1 MTPAPKTVPR
11 AEGLAPPEVARPV
24 ITIVMTFRE
33 RWSLTLASVESILA
47 NTPPPYRFWFLDVGM
62 PAPLRA
68 RLQEVAVP
76 RGMEIVPLG
85 PEDFWPNRAR
95 RRIASRIDTRYAV
108 FIDNDA
114 LVMSG
119 WLEALVRCAD
129 ETGAGIVGPLYL
141 WGEDARTDLIHMAGG
156 ELRIEREGERNVVRE
171 RHRLINARLGDVE
184 HTLKRE
190 PCGFAE
196 YHCLLMRSEVVHA
209 PDTFDPDIVCV
220 HEHVHASLVAHELG
234 YRTWMEPAARVNYL
248 AKAPWRLMDLPLAR
262 RRWSRAAGEAS
273 LRRFARR
280 WNVIDDERSFGDV
293 RNFLVLH
300 SERMDPL
307 LADDTDRSSPMR
319 HEDLEQNM
327 GPLLLAAERRGYTPS
342 DLRLLEKSCLLATRL
357 TEGIYRPCGRPFI
370 NHLVGTASV
379 LVRYGLRM
387 RLVQTGLLHAA
398 YSHGLMGLA
407 EPPPDSVTRIAAALG
422 GAGVPLE
429 RRVRAYTL
437 RQPRYRALISART
450 PPTLLTIDDAE
461 VLLLEA
467 ANEIEMHLSG
477 EVETTGRSDLP
488 DGPLRGMIGHVC
500 RLTGLPGMATAV
512 EAFDGHRASGLH
524 RTLHPEPGSFRFTGS
539 ETLSA
544 IRRFDEL
551 VRQLGRPAGGHLQSQ
566 AIDRK

>member
-1 MTPAPKTVPR
+1 MPTPETAPR
-11 AEGLAPPEVARPV
+11 AEGPV
-24 ITIVMTFRE
+24 LQEAAGPAITIVMAFRE
-33 RWSLTLASVESILA
+33 RWSLTLASVESVLA
-47 NTPPPYRFWFLDVGM
+47 NTTLPYRFWFLDIGM

-76 RGMEIVPLG
+76 RGLEIVPLD

-95 RRIASRIDTRYAV
+95 RRIAGRIDTRYAV
-108 FIDNDA
+108 FIDNDV
-114 LVMSG
+114 LVMPG

-156 ELRIEREGERNVVRE
+156 ELRVEHEGERKVMRE

-220 HEHVHASLVAHELG
+220 HEHVHASLVARELG
-234 YRTWMEPAARVNYL
+234 YRTWMEPAARINYL

-273 LRRFARR
+273 LQRFAQR
-280 WNVIDDERSFGDV
+280 WKVIDDERSFGDV

-307 LADDTDRSSPMR
+307 LADGSDRSSPMR
-319 HEDLEQNM
+319 REDLEQNM
-327 GPLLLAAERRGYTPS
+327 GPLLTAAERRGYTQS
-342 DLRLLEKSCLLATRL
+342 ELRLLEKSCLLATRL
-357 TEGIYRPCGRPFI
+357 SEGVYRPCGRPFV
-370 NHLVGTASV
+370 NHLMGTASV
-379 LVRYGLRM
+379 LVHYGLRM
-387 RLVQTGLLHAA
+387 RLVQAGLLHAA
-398 YSHGLMGLA
+398 YSHGLMGQA
-407 EPPPDSVTRIAAALG
+407 EPPADALARITATLG

-450 PPTLLTIDDAE
+450 RPTSLRIEDAE
-461 VLLLEA
+461 VLILEA
-467 ANEIEMHLSG
+467 TNEIEMHLSG

-488 DGPLRGMIGHVC
+488 DGPLRVMIGQVC
-500 RLTGLPGMATAV
+500 RLTGMPGMATTV
-512 EAFDGHRASGLH
+512 EAFDRPQASSRHRM
-524 RTLHPEPGSFRFTGS
+524 LHPEPGSFRFTGS
-539 ETLSA
+539 GTLSA
-544 IRRFDEL
+544 IRRFDDL
-551 VRQLGRPAGGHLQSQ
+551 VRQLGRARHGFPAPS
-566 AIDRK
+566 